1 MSIQSHGNVKVDIT
15 CDVTN
20 EAINL
25 DLFPENKLFDISVV
39 FMAD

>member
-1 MSIQSHGNVKVDIT
+1 MSIQSHGNVKVYIT
-15 CDVTN
+15 YDVKY

-25 DLFPENKLFDISVV
+25 DLFLQDKPFDISVL